1 MQEEKT
7 REQLLEENA
16 RLRALLAQ
24 VREAYALLEAVVR
37 DWSGRCRP
45 HRCHGGQQG
54 GCEKAPEKILAPV
67 RAGA

>member
-24 VREAYALLEAVVR
+24 VREAYALLEVVVR
-37 DWSGRCRP
+37 DCPADVGRTDATVDS
-45 HRCHGGQQG
+45 
-54 GCEKAPEKILAPV
+54 KADVKKLLKKYS
-67 RAGA
+67 RL

>member
-37 DWSGRCRP
+37 DCPAEVSRTDATVDS
-45 HRCHGGQQG
+45 
-54 GCEKAPEKILAPV
+54 KADVKKLLKKYS
-67 RAGA
+67 RL